1 MLTKDIPV
9 IKWRWAVWGLAIL
22 LLAAGLVAFFLFGG
36 FNLGVDFE
44 SGLSQRIRIA
54 PVGLEVAYDGTQDVV
69 LSISSSTLSIEQR
82 GDAGVKVTA
91 LRFSEYPT
99 ASALAQALEEIGR
112 AHV

>member
-9 IKWRWAVWGLAIL
+9 IKWRWAAWGLAIL
-22 LLAAGLVAFFLFGG
+22 LLAAGLISFFLGG

-91 LRFSEYPT
+91 LRF
-99 ASALAQALEEIGR
+99 
-112 AHV
+112 